1 MNARSTRGPLTL
13 VLVGAVSMGLAQPA
27 APPRPAPELA
37 QIKFFAGAWS
47 CEGNVPASPMAPA
60 RKTRTTVAV
69 HADLGGFWY
78 SGTVREEKTAENPH
92 PISGMFHETYDPANK
107 QFMMLWVDNNGRVGH
122 RDLQR
127 LGRRQDRLYRRRS
140 DGGPEDPGRDTFVKK
155 GPAELIHTAE
165 MSMNGQWMTMVEESC
180 KKAPPPPAAKK

>member
-37 QIKFFAGAWS
+37 QIKFFAGTWS

-107 QFMMLWVDNNGRVGH
+107 QFMMLWVDNMGGWATETSS
-122 RDLQR
+122 
-127 LGRRQDRLYRRRS
+127 GW
-140 DGGPEDPGRDTFVKK
+140 DGDKIVYTGEGVMAGQKIPGRDTFVKK